1 MFRPSHVAVGAL
13 ALMAAAC
20 GDTTTNVVHTLN
32 VVTVR
37 LVNDTD
43 TPLSV
48 STGVIVGPTN
58 ARLSFGDATGCL
70 LIDLS
75 NVPALAVANAT
86 TGATIFFTPTL
97 IPGANLTVVAFA
109 DASGNVQFAA
119 LSNSFVTTPSTAGLR
134 FFNGVATTGPLDMS
148 RNGAALTPLISFG
161 SASDFVSVPTDSG
174 SITFSNQS
182 SVVLDAGSLV
192 FPQNENSTVVLG
204 PAVAP
209 NTVPLRF
216 FTVRGC

>member
-13 ALMAAAC
+13 VLMAAAC
-20 GDTTTNVVHTLN
+20 GDGANVVHTLD

-48 STGVIVGPTN
+48 LSGAIVPPAN
-58 ARLSFGDATGCL
+58 ARLAFGDATGCL

-75 NVPALAVANAT
+75 NVPALAVTNAT
-86 TGATIFFTPTL
+86 TGATIVFTPTL
-97 IPGANLTVVAFA
+97 VPGANLTVVAFA
-109 DASGNVQFAA
+109 DTSGNVQFAA
-119 LSNSFVTTPSTAGLR
+119 LRNSFVTIANTAGLR
-134 FFNGVATTGPLDMS
+134 FFNGVATRGPLDMA
-148 RNGAALTPLISFG
+148 RNGAALTPLVSFG
-161 SASDFVSVPTDSG
+161 AASGFVSVPTDSG

-182 SVVLDAGSLV
+182 SIVLDAGLLT
-192 FPQNENSTVVLG
+192 FPQGQNSTVVLG
-204 PAVAP
+204 APAP
-209 NTVPLRF
+209 NTVPPRF